1 MQDAQFHK
9 LQGWF
14 ETLNT
19 KIDSKI
25 DALDLKLENRF
36 NMVMTALTNL
46 DKRVRDLDKR
56 VSEYIDQNNQEIVM
70 IKRVIH
76 DMEQEIKQMKESI
89 HP

>member
-56 VSEYIDQNNQEIVM
+56 VRESIDQNNQEIVM